1 MQVDKQL
8 SIPPCR
14 IQRCADGWDIDPP
27 QEINETTTGVRWP
40 KFLLDRYLAACSSDV
55 QPDLPQRTDKL
66 LPEHESNWSCWR
78 DSAERSALNPIGL
91 HSLVAARPESIGAA
105 GGGVFSFAAADPLAP
120 KLER

>member
-1 MQVDKQL
+1 MGGISIHHRRSTKQL
-8 SIPPCR
+8 LECFS
-14 IQRCADGWDIDPP
+14 Q
-27 QEINETTTGVRWP
+27 

-78 DSAERSALNPIGL
+78 DPAERSALNPIGL